1 MLRAPSMQDLD
12 PRLAA
17 LARALATRLAARGHR
32 AWIVGGAVRDLALG
46 RAPKD
51 VDLCSAATP
60 DEVEAAFERTIPLG
74 RAFGTVV
81 VHVAEGDA
89 EHTTFRSEHGHADAR
104 HPDQVAFGASVEED
118 ARRRDFTCN
127 ALYLDPLTGEVRDPT
142 GGLDDLRAR
151 RIACVG
157 DPSARFA
164 EDGLR
169 LVRLARFAAGFA
181 LEPDARTLAA
191 ACASSHA
198 LRGVSRERVLLEL
211 HAVFARTGAG
221 RFLEL
226 LESAGLLDLA
236 LPGFDGLRPAS
247 LARDAWIA
255 GRVRLL
261 ASLAQPAGIDR
272 GLAALLAPE
281 LGQGGRAA
289 LERSLAL
296 LDDLKPSRE
305 LRAKLA
311 QAWTL
316 QDAFEREQAPTRAT
330 RLRWMQ
336 RPAFP
341 LALDLGR
348 AWRRARGTADDD
360 LAALAREFEALG
372 PGGAHPPKLVLPAD
386 LAARGIAPGPEY
398 GEILHEAE
406 TRVLDLEL
414 TTRDEALA
422 WLERRLQEGGNTL
435 RSPRAS
441 G

>member
-17 LARALATRLAARGHR
+17 LARALAARLLARGHR

-89 EHTTFRSEHGHADAR
+89 EHTTFRSEHGHHDAR
-104 HPDQVAFGASVEED
+104 HPDRVTFGASVEED

-142 GGLDDLRAR
+142 GGLEDLAAR

-157 DPSARFA
+157 DPGARFL

-169 LVRLARFAAGFA
+169 LVRLARFAAGFE
-181 LEPDARTLAA
+181 LDPDARTLAA
-191 ACASSHA
+191 ARASSEA

-211 HAVFARTGAG
+211 QSVFARTGAA
-221 RFLEL
+221 RFLAL
-226 LESAGLLDLA
+226 LESAGVLELA

-247 LARDAWIA
+247 IARGAWIGDRA
-255 GRVRLL
+255 RLL
-261 ASLAQPAGIDR
+261 ASLVEPAGLDL
-272 GLAALLAPE
+272 GVAALLAPE
-281 LGQGGRAA
+281 LGESGRAS
-289 LERSLAL
+289 LDRSLAL

-316 QDAFEREQAPTRAT
+316 QDAFERERAPTRAT

-336 RPAFP
+336 RPAFA
-341 LALDLGR
+341 LALELGR
-348 AWRRARGTADDD
+348 AWRRARGAGDGD
-360 LAALAREFEALG
+360 LGALAREFEALG
-372 PGGAHPPKLVLPAD
+372 PEGAHPRKLVLPTD

-422 WLERRLQEGGNTL
+422 WLERRLQDGGNTR